1 MVKFPILKPIMKRLL
16 MMRKNKSHFISLLV
30 LLIVLFVIN
39 VMGNQFYKRFDLTQ
53 DHRYTLSKAALQT
66 LDSIDSPLIIDVF
79 LEGKF
84 PSEFRRLKNETQQ
97 LLEEFELYND
107 YVKINFIN
115 PIEDDTSRD
124 NNIQMLSERG
134 LQPFQIS
141 IKESGKSSQESIFPW
156 ALASY
161 HDQTVKIP
169 LLKNKIGATEQDMV
183 TNSIQHLEY
192 AFAEGFKKLTSEK
205 NKKIAILKGNG
216 QLNDIYIADFLKT
229 IREHYNIAP
238 FTLDSVAN
246 HPQSV
251 LDQLEAYDLIISAKP
266 SQTFTEEEK
275 FVLDQYTMNGGKSL
289 WLTEAIIMDKDSL
302 LNESGRAI
310 SIMKDLNLND
320 FFFKYGIRINPVI
333 LSDMYSAPIT
343 LAIGEGSNAQFQP
356 IQWQYSP
363 LAASNPN
370 HPISSNLNLIK
381 FDFPSQIDTLKNE
394 VEKTV
399 LLRSSQLTKLEGVPM
414 EISLDIVTQEPN
426 PEAFNKGPQT
436 LAVLLEGEFTSVYNN
451 RIKPFILSE
460 EKNKSIPTKMI
471 VISDGDVIKNDVVRN
486 QPQELGF
493 DRWTGQSFGNKEF
506 LENAVNYL
514 LDDDGLINIRAKEVS
529 IAFLDSEKIS
539 SQKTKWQFITI
550 IFPLLLLGLFG
561 IGFNYVRKRRY
572 T

>member
-1 MVKFPILKPIMKRLL
+1 MKRLL
-16 MMRKNKSHFISLLV
+16 LMKKNKSHIISLLV
-30 LLIVLFVIN
+30 LLIVLIVIN
-39 VMGNQFYKRFDLTQ
+39 VLGNQFYKRFDLTQ

-79 LEGKF
+79 LEGEF

-115 PIEDDTSRD
+115 PIEDDASRD
-124 NNIQMLSERG
+124 NAIQMLSERG
-134 LQPFQIS
+134 LQPFQIR
-141 IKESGKSSQESIFPW
+141 IKESGKSSQEIIFPW
-156 ALASY
+156 AVASY

-169 LLKNKIGATEQDMV
+169 LLKNKIGTTEQDMV

-192 AFAEGFKKLTSEK
+192 AFAEGFKKLTKEK

-216 QLNDIYIADFLKT
+216 QLNDVYIADFLKT

-238 FTLDSVAN
+238 FTLDSVAKN
-246 HPQSV
+246 PQQV
-251 LDQLEAYDLIISAKP
+251 LKQLNEYDLIIAAKP
-266 SQTFTEEEK
+266 GEAFSEEEK

-302 LNESGRAI
+302 LNESGTAI

-370 HPISSNLNLIK
+370 HPITSNLNLIK
-381 FDFPSQIDTLKNE
+381 FDFASQMDTLKNE

-426 PEAFNKGPQT
+426 QDAFNKGPQT

-451 RIKPFILSE
+451 RLKPFILSE

-471 VISDGDVIKNDVVRN
+471 VIADGDVIKNDVVRN

-529 IAFLDSEKIS
+529 IAFLDSEKVS
-539 SQKTKWQFITI
+539 SQKTKWQFMTI
-550 IFPLLLLGLFG
+550 ALPLLLLCLFG
-561 IGFNYVRKRRY
+561 IGFNFVRKRRY